1 MFNRMVDFLAHYRAV
16 PTLIGIGLIVINLV
30 LQFFPGLGWL
40 RESQLLLN
48 IGVVLGLGGILL
60 AHTL

>member
-1 MFNRMVDFLAHYRAV
+1 MFNRLVDFLAHYRAV
-16 PTLIGIGLIVINLV
+16 PTLIGIALILINLV
-30 LQFFPGLGWL
+30 IQFFPGLGWL

>member
-1 MFNRMVDFLAHYRAV
+1 MFNRMVDFLAHYRAI
-16 PTLIGIGLIVINLV
+16 PTLLGIALILINLV
-30 LQFFPGLGWL
+30 FQFFPGLGWV

-48 IGVVLGLGGILL
+48 LGVLLGLGGILL

>member
-1 MFNRMVDFLAHYRAV
+1 MVDLLAHYRAV
-16 PTLIGIGLIVINLV
+16 PTLIGIALILINLT
-30 LQFFPGLGWL
+30 LQFFPSLGWL

-48 IGVVLGLGGILL
+48 VGVVLGLAGILL

>member
-16 PTLIGIGLIVINLV
+16 PTLVGIALVLVNLV
-30 LQFFPGLGWL
+30 LQFIPDLGWL
-40 RESQLLLN
+40 KESNLFLH
-48 IGVVLGLGGILL
+48 IGVVLGLLGILL